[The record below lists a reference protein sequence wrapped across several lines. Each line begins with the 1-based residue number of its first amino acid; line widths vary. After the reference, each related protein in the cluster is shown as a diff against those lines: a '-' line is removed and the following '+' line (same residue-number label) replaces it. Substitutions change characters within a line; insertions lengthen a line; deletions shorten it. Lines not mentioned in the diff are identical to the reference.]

1 VREREREREEV
12 NRKEYKRVSERV
24 RAREIVGGVRERGM
38 RESDDVRDE

>member
-1 VREREREREEV
+1 MSPQIWRERE

-24 RAREIVGGVRERGM
+24 RAREIVGRVRERGM